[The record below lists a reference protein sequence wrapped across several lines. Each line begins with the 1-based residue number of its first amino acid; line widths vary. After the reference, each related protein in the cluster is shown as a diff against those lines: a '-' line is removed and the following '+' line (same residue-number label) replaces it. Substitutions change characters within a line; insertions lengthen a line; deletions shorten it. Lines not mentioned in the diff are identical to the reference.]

1 MVQEIEEE
9 VSTPAKKQPKQLMGD
24 NETSSK
30 KSPVKFD
37 ESRNIV
43 KEFAKNE
50 KIITNFKTPKKD
62 DDLKPKKMA
71 KIEETPK
78 VEAAPKPDS
87 KVEKMEKQMQEISK
101 LQKSEVVIQARDD
114 MMLKDAPTNF
124 YQYERDSKSF
134 KNDKIKKLK
143 YIENIKADNVKSI
156 FKSDLEADVM
166 LDIFPEKCIHF
177 NVIHDNLII
186 KTMRHITER
195 NNLCGLT
202 VEQKVLYY
210 NLNYHLLFF

>member
-166 LDIFPEKCIHF
+166 LDIFDTF
-177 NVIHDNLII
+177 S
-186 KTMRHITER
+186 
-195 NNLCGLT
+195 
-202 VEQKVLYY
+202 EQNEQYFKDKS
-210 NLNYHLLFF
+210 

>member
-1 MVQEIEEE
+1 
-9 VSTPAKKQPKQLMGD
+9 
-24 NETSSK
+24 
-30 KSPVKFD
+30 
-37 ESRNIV
+37 
-43 KEFAKNE
+43 
-50 KIITNFKTPKKD
+50 
-62 DDLKPKKMA
+62 
-71 KIEETPK
+71 
-78 VEAAPKPDS
+78 VEAAPKPES

-166 LDIFPEKCIHF
+166 LDIFDTF
-177 NVIHDNLII
+177 SQQN
-186 KTMRHITER
+186 
-195 NNLCGLT
+195 
-202 VEQKVLYY
+202 EQYFKDKS
-210 NLNYHLLFF
+210 